1 MIISEVYTVFFERLA
16 ACMACAPYPYARRG
30 TCVEDAPAAPAT
42 ARHGPLG
49 PRARLRSDG
58 GHHQRAPWRARR
70 GACGCPRVKRACAP
84 TPPRAYQR
92 NAHTHT
98 RSCGGEK
105 AAKSANSSRC
115 EDAETSI
122 GRAEARTIILKS
134 FRTVVAARNSLY
146 LASISER
153 WARKAAKGYEI
164 GRVSAARARLGAV
177 DTAKRIA

>member
-1 MIISEVYTVFFERLA
+1 MRQQR
-16 ACMACAPYPYARRG
+16 PPPR
-30 TCVEDAPAAPAT
+30 AT
-42 ARHGPLG
+42 ARSAPVPGCARMVG
-49 PRARLRSDG
+49 TINARLGARAVGPAAVRASNERVR
-58 GHHQRAPWRARR
+58 QRRLARTSEM
-70 GACGCPRVKRACAP
+70 P
-84 TPPRAYQR
+84 
-92 NAHTHT
+92 THT
-98 RSCGGEK
+98 QGCGGEK